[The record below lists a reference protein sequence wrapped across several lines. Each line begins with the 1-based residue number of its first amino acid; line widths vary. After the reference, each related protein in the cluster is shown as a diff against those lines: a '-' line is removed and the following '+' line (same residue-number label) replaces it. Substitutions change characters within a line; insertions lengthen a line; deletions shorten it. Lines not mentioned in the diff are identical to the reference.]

1 MDKRKKKNSK
11 NKILRKRIL
20 VFVSIIVMLLYV
32 CQIKV
37 MAKIK
42 ADNKHRFTWINPVS
56 GEEYWKKAEAGMKEA
71 AEKYDV
77 DVETIDIDQLDSDKY
92 IYALRETVA
101 ANSEGILE
109 VGWRYDDI
117 ELEIKKIID
126 AGTPVIYIDTDI
138 EDSSRLCFI
147 GSDNYE
153 AGKLAG
159 EEIVRVTGGQGCVG
173 ILRLTSVENQEKRLR
188 GIEDVLKDYPEIQL
202 INVNDE
208 FTEKDSMNK
217 NASMKRIQDMLEK
230 YPDRT
235 AVIGTNAYETVA
247 AGAVVEAM
255 GYSDKIRIVGF
266 DDNEETMDYIKKQV
280 IDATIVQQPEK
291 MGYNGVKLLT
301 ELAEGKIIENS
312 EIYTDLTVIRADD
325 YKDEK

>member
-1 MDKRKKKNSK
+1 MNKRKKKNFR
-11 NKILRKRIL
+11 NMILRKQIL
-20 VFVSIIVMLLYV
+20 VFASVIAMLPSV
-32 CQIKV
+32 CQRNV
-37 MAKIK
+37 MAQIK
-42 ADNKHRFTWINPVS
+42 ADDKHRFTWINPVS

-77 DVETIDIDQLDSDKY
+77 DIETIDIEQLDSDKY
-92 IYALRETVA
+92 IYALREAVA
-101 ANSEGILE
+101 ANSEGILA

-117 ELEIKKIID
+117 EPEIKKIID

-173 ILRLTSVENQEKRLR
+173 ILRMTSVENQEKRLR
-188 GIEDVLKDYPEIQL
+188 GIEDALKDYPDL
-202 INVNDE
+202 KLVNVNDE
-208 FTEKDSMNK
+208 FTETDSVNK
-217 NASMKRIQDMLEK
+217 NVSMKRIQDMLEK
-230 YPDRT
+230 YPDMT

-247 AGAVVEAM
+247 VGAVVEAM
-255 GYSDKIRIVGF
+255 GCSDRIRIVGF
-266 DDNEETMDYIKKQV
+266 DDNEETMDYIKKHI

-301 ELAEGKIIENS
+301 EIAEGKTIENS

-325 YKDEK
+325 YKDKK

>member
-1 MDKRKKKNSK
+1 
-11 NKILRKRIL
+11 
-20 VFVSIIVMLLYV
+20 
-32 CQIKV
+32 
-37 MAKIK
+37 
-42 ADNKHRFTWINPVS
+42 
-56 GEEYWKKAEAGMKEA
+56 
-71 AEKYDV
+71 
-77 DVETIDIDQLDSDKY
+77 
-92 IYALRETVA
+92 
-101 ANSEGILE
+101 
-109 VGWRYDDI
+109 
-117 ELEIKKIID
+117 
-126 AGTPVIYIDTDI
+126 
-138 EDSSRLCFI
+138 
-147 GSDNYE
+147 
-153 AGKLAG
+153 
-159 EEIVRVTGGQGCVG
+159 
-173 ILRLTSVENQEKRLR
+173 
-188 GIEDVLKDYPEIQL
+188 
-202 INVNDE
+202 
-208 FTEKDSMNK
+208 MNK

-230 YPDRT
+230 YPDMT

>member
-20 VFVSIIVMLLYV
+20 VFASIIAMLPSV
-32 CQIKV
+32 CQRNV
-37 MAKIK
+37 MAEIK

-56 GEEYWKKAEAGMKEA
+56 GEEYWKKAETGMQEA

-77 DVETIDIDQLDSDKY
+77 DIETIDIEQLDSDKY
-92 IYALRETVA
+92 IYALREAVA
-101 ANSEGILE
+101 AKTEGILA

-117 ELEIKKIID
+117 EPEIKKIVD
-126 AGTPVIYIDTDI
+126 AGIPVIYIDTDI

-153 AGKLAG
+153 AGRLAG

-202 INVNDE
+202 VNVNDE
-208 FTEKDSMNK
+208 FTETDSLNK
-217 NASMKRIQDMLEK
+217 NVSMKRIQDMLEK
-230 YPDRT
+230 YPDIT
-235 AVIGTNAYETVA
+235 AIVGTNAYETVA
-247 AGAVVEAM
+247 AGTVVEAM
-255 GYSDKIRIVGF
+255 ECSDKIRIVGF
-266 DDNEETMDYIKKQV
+266 DDNEETMDYIKKHV

-291 MGYNGVKLLT
+291 MGYNGVKLLA
-301 ELAEGKIIENS
+301 EIAEGKTVENS

-325 YKDEK
+325 YRDEK